1 LWNLIDK
8 EGAYFYIC
16 GDIQMVKSVR
26 QVFKEI
32 VIKHGKFTD
41 DEAETYIQKLQQS
54 NRYAEDR

>member
-1 LWNLIDK
+1 LWTLIDK
-8 EGAYFYIC
+8 KEAHFYIC

-32 VIKHGKFTD
+32 VTNHGKFTD
-41 DEAETYIQKLQQS
+41 AEAEMYIQRLQQN